1 MTDDK
6 KQKVAELRKQ
16 LANMTK
22 EQKDAIAAKGLIVTV
37 EGRVLSLHNTIMLYL
52 QSPHNTPTVV
62 GGYNQWLRAGKQVKK
77 GEHGYTILF
86 PAGNKDADGTI
97 TATHFFTGTVFD
109 ISQVSDVNKIQ

>member
-16 LANMTK
+16 LANLTQ

-37 EGRVLSLHNTIMLYL
+37 EGRMLSLHMLYL
-52 QSPHNTPTVV
+52 QSPHNVPTVV
-62 GGYNQWLRAGKQVKK
+62 GGYNQWLRAGKQVRK

-86 PAGNKDADGTI
+86 PAGNKDENGTI
-97 TATHFFTGTVFD
+97 TSTHFFTGTVFD
-109 ISQVSDVNKIQ
+109 ISQVSDIKIQ